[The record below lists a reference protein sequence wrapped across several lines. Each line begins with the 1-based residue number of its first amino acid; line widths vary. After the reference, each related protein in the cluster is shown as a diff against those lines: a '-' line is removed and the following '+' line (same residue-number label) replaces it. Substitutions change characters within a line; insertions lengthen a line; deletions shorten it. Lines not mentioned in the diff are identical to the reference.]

1 MMFMDRPEN
10 KNEERGML
18 GFTELWAIGIG
29 QVIGAGVITLIGPA
43 IAMTGYSVWFAYFVA
58 VCLGAVTNLPIIVFS
73 SVTKFT
79 GGDYSV
85 ITTLGGQ
92 KAGGMYIVGFSL
104 QMLGMSLFATALG
117 MYATSLFPTLD
128 GKLVGVIAMIFFY
141 FVNLLGIANMARL
154 QKLMSAILIAAL
166 MLFII
171 AGATKADFSHSFNF
185 FGEGF
190 FKDGS
195 KGFWGAVMLLVY
207 SCQGYKFNANYG
219 SQTRDP
225 KRNLPL
231 SMLAVIPVLMVVY
244 SGAALIGSTVL
255 PLETVE
261 GQPLTL
267 AARAILPNALFF
279 AFIIGGPIM
288 ALLTTINSTF
298 SAFVGPFTKAANDGW
313 FPKQLA
319 RENSRGA
326 AYIILTIELVVGLT
340 PVLMG
345 FSVGQIVN
353 NVMLVSTA
361 YNFLLYYSLSKVPDM
376 MPGKWKDAALHTN
389 RAVYYAILAVAFI
402 TQGAIGWT
410 SIRSLTP
417 GLAAFNIAAL
427 LVCFVYAII
436 RHNSGKT
443 HVDTEGMVELN

>member
-1 MMFMDRPEN
+1 MDKSEIR
-10 KNEERGML
+10 NEERGKL
-18 GFTELWAIGIG
+18 GFVELWAIGIG

-43 IAMTGYSVWFAYFVA
+43 IALTGYSVWLAYFVA
-58 VCLGAVTNLPIIVFS
+58 VCLGAVTNLPIIIFS
-73 SVTKFT
+73 SVTKFS

-117 MYATSLFPTLD
+117 MYVTSIIPGAD
-128 GKLVGVIAMIFFY
+128 GKLIGVIALIFFY

-154 QKLMSAILIAAL
+154 QKLMSAVLIAAL
-166 MLFII
+166 MMFIVV
-171 AGATKADFSHSFNF
+171 GATKADFSHSFNF
-185 FGEGF
+185 LEEGF
-190 FKDGS
+190 FSSGG
-195 KGFWGAVMLLVY
+195 KGFWSAVMLLVY

-219 SQTRDP
+219 SQTLNP
-225 KRNLPL
+225 TRNLPR
-231 SMLAVIPVLMVVY
+231 SMLAVVPVLMVVY

-255 PLETVE
+255 PLEMVA

-267 AARAILPNALFF
+267 AARTILPNALFF

-298 SAFVGPFTKAANDGW
+298 GAFVGPFTKAANDGW
-313 FPKQLA
+313 FTKKLA
-319 RENSRGA
+319 RTNSRGG
-326 AYIILTIELVVGLT
+326 AYVILTIELILGLI
-340 PVLMG
+340 PVLLD

-361 YNFLLYYSLSKVPDM
+361 YNFILYYSLLKTPDM
-376 MPGKWKDAALHTN
+376 MPGKWAHAALHTN
-389 RAVYYAILAVAFI
+389 RAVFYTIMAAAFVTQAV
-402 TQGAIGWT
+402 IGWN
-410 SIRSLTP
+410 SIKSLTAP
-417 GLAAFNIAAL
+417 LAAFNIAAL
-427 LVCFVYAII
+427 AVCFIYAIA
-436 RHNSGKT
+436 RHASGKT